1 MPESIGLPDLK
12 RLLADGVQVID
23 VLAPNEYVEQHL
35 PGAVNIPLKQLGSQ
49 TTAGLDHHKSIAV
62 YCHDAL

>member
-1 MPESIGLPDLK
+1 MPASIGLPDLE
-12 RLLADGVQVID
+12 RLLAEGVQVID

-49 TTAGLDHHKSIAV
+49 TTARLDHHKPIAV